1 MKAIV
6 VREHGGPEKLLL
18 EEVEEP
24 TQSEEDLLVS
34 VTAAGLN
41 FIDTYHRSGLYKL
54 DLPLTP
60 GIEGAGTVVEVGT
73 DAGGFSPGDRVGW
86 TDVAGSYAELIR
98 VPESRAIAI
107 PREVPDEVAAA
118 VLLQGMTAHYLVTDT
133 YPLKSGDTCLIHAG
147 AGGVG
152 LLLTQMAKAKGAEV
166 ITTVGSSDKVEV
178 SRAAGSDLVINYTEQ
193 DFKEAVEERY
203 GPNALDVVYD
213 GVGAATF
220 EKGLD
225 LLRLMG
231 MMVTFGNAS
240 GPPPEIAPL
249 TLAQKG
255 SLFLT
260 RPTLLHHVS
269 SPGELQ
275 ARAEDVLSQVV
286 SGELQVR
293 IGAEYPLNQ
302 TADAHRAL
310 ESRQTTGK
318 VLILP

>member
-6 VREHGGPEKLLL
+6 VREHGGPENLLL
-18 EEVEEP
+18 EEVEGP
-24 TQSEEDLLVS
+24 TPGEEDLLVS

-41 FIDTYHRSGLYKL
+41 FIDTYHRRGLYEL
-54 DLPLTP
+54 DLPFTP
-60 GIEGAGTVVEVGT
+60 GIEGAGTVVEVGA

-107 PREVPDEVAAA
+107 PREMPDEVAAA

-133 YPLKSGDTCLIHAG
+133 YPLKRGDTCLIHAG

-152 LLLTQMAKAKGAEV
+152 LLLTEMAKSKGAEV
-166 ITTVGSSDKVEV
+166 ITTVGSTDKVDA

-193 DFKEAVEERY
+193 DFKEAVEERF
-203 GPNALDVVYD
+203 GPHALDVVYD
-213 GVGAATF
+213 GVGATTF
-220 EKGLD
+220 EKSLD
-225 LLRLMG
+225 LLRPRG

-260 RPTLLHHVS
+260 RPTLFHHVS
-269 SPGELQ
+269 SPGELEVQ
-275 ARAEDVLSQVV
+275 
-286 SGELQVR
+286 

-302 TADAHRAL
+302 AVDAHRAL